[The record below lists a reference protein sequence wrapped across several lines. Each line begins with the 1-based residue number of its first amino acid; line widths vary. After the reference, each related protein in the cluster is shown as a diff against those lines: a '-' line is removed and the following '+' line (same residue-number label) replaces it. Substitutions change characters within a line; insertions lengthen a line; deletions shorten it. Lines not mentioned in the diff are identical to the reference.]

1 MPLTGYVLQGVLA
14 GALFH
19 GWGLG
24 VFGTLGHAGLLATAV
39 LIWATV
45 AMLAAGWRRYRD
57 QGPLD
62 AALRA
67 LVRLLSGTTSRA
79 SSGR

>member
-1 MPLTGYVLQGVLA
+1 
-14 GALFH
+14 
-19 GWGLG
+19 
-24 VFGTLGHAGLLATAV
+24 
-39 LIWATV
+39 
-45 AMLAAGWRRYRD
+45 MLAAAWRRYRD

-67 LVRLLSGTTSRA
+67 LVRLLSGTASRA

>member
-1 MPLTGYVLQGVLA
+1 VLA

-24 VFGTLGHAGLLATAV
+24 LFGTLGQAGLLAAAV

-45 AMLAAGWRRYRD
+45 AMFAAAWRRYRD

-62 AALRA
+62 AALRG
-67 LVRLLSGTTSRA
+67 LVRLLSGTSRPP
-79 SSGR
+79 SGP

>member
-1 MPLTGYVLQGVLA
+1 LTGYVLQGLLA

-24 VFGTLGHAGLLATAV
+24 LFGALGHAELLAAALLIWATALLLATA
-39 LIWATV
+39 
-45 AMLAAGWRRYRD
+45 WRKHRD

-62 AALRA
+62 AALRG
-67 LVRLLSGTTSRA
+67 LVRLLSGA
-79 SSGR
+79 SSRPPSGS